1 MRRPQQTTK
10 KVNMQGIEKRQR
22 CDFLNRYDFAHAS
35 RDTVNRVGKIA
46 LEIIK
51 NASSE
56 INNIAWQQINQVIG
70 HGVKEIQRVLPN
82 ILCGAIDNVY

>member
-22 CDFLNRYDFAHAS
+22 SDFLNRYDFVHAS

-56 INNIAWQQINQVIG
+56 INNIAWQQINQVIS

>member
-22 CDFLNRYDFAHAS
+22 SDILNRYDFAHAS

-56 INNIAWQQINQVIG
+56 INNIAWQQINQVIS

>member
-22 CDFLNRYDFAHAS
+22 SDFLNRYDFAHAS

-56 INNIAWQQINQVIG
+56 INNIAWQQINQVIS

>member
-10 KVNMQGIEKRQR
+10 KVNMQGIEKRQSS
-22 CDFLNRYDFAHAS
+22 DFLNRYDFAHAS

-56 INNIAWQQINQVIG
+56 INNIAWQRINQVIS

-82 ILCGAIDNVY
+82 ILCSAIDNVY

>member
-1 MRRPQQTTK
+1 
-10 KVNMQGIEKRQR
+10 MQGIKKRQR
-22 CDFLNRYDFAHAS
+22 SDFLNRYDFAHAS

-56 INNIAWQQINQVIG
+56 IINIAWQRINQVIS
-70 HGVKEIQRVLPN
+70 HGVKEIQRILPN

>member
-1 MRRPQQTTK
+1 MRRPQQTTE

-22 CDFLNRYDFAHAS
+22 SDFLNRHDFAHA
-35 RDTVNRVGKIA
+35 DTVNRVGKIA

-56 INNIAWQQINQVIG
+56 INNNDWQRINQVIS
-70 HGVKEIQRVLPN
+70 HGVKEIQCVLPN

>member
-10 KVNMQGIEKRQR
+10 KVNMQGIKKRQR
-22 CDFLNRYDFAHAS
+22 SDFLNRYDFAHAS

-56 INNIAWQQINQVIG
+56 IINIAWQRINQVIS

>member
-10 KVNMQGIEKRQR
+10 KVNMQGIKKRQR
-22 CDFLNRYDFAHAS
+22 SDFLNRYDFAHAS

-56 INNIAWQQINQVIG
+56 INNIAWQRINQVIS